1 MIDGGLLDPSRLAYQ
16 SMREIK
22 ATLVLAQASMYDFV
36 PCDGLWAMP
45 RW

>member
-22 ATLVLAQASMYDFV
+22 YQATLVLAQASITVFRFMIS
-36 PCDGLWAMP
+36 
-45 RW
+45 